1 MLKEKGLK
9 VNKFCDSEEFQ
20 DGELEEKEDDELG
33 IIEMGESYIWVF
45 EARVFFIFLG
55 QHLFFFC
62 KTQPPASIGWVA
74 LSSVVCRRRSSVRPS
89 HIVTSSLISLK

>member
-33 IIEMGESYIWVF
+33 IIEMGESYI
-45 EARVFFIFLG
+45 
-55 QHLFFFC
+55 
-62 KTQPPASIGWVA
+62 
-74 LSSVVCRRRSSVRPS
+74 
-89 HIVTSSLISLK
+89 